1 MFCGRTLQDQIDK
14 IQKRALRIL
23 YNEPNLS
30 LNDILEQKQCINIH
44 TKNIITLLT
53 EIYKTFNDENPPF
66 IKEIF
71 TKKVSSYNLRK
82 SKPCNSSQN
91 NHL

>member
-1 MFCGRTLQDQIDK
+1 MFCGKTLQDQRDK

-23 YNEPNLS
+23 YNEQNLS

-44 TKNIITLLT
+44 TKNIITLIT

-71 TKKVSSYNLRK
+71 TKKFLAII
-82 SKPCNSSQN
+82 
-91 NHL
+91 